1 MYWPE
6 ELPATAKA
14 AGETSTTSGRRKY
27 HGNSEL
33 IASNYLDVVDV
44 LTLAGKIDVER
55 FSEDLGDYAVS
66 DPDPS
71 KFYWRQTFCQATQ
84 RLSVSFIS
92 LHHIYLTNFFFLQDL
107 PVYCICSGHYNPD
120 KREYEHICDN
130 GDCQT
135 LYHSGCLVEDALLK
149 RYYEEYPQSEEASNG
164 TKSKDKKNKNGKSKQ
179 KIYSKEFKGEFAHDQ
194 DEQTPPMIKITDK
207 RSTPHTVTLQRVA
220 CPKCSTLFE

>member
-66 DPDPS
+66 DPDPG

-92 LHHIYLTNFFFLQDL
+92 LHHIY
-107 PVYCICSGHYNPD
+107 
-120 KREYEHICDN
+120 
-130 GDCQT
+130 
-135 LYHSGCLVEDALLK
+135 
-149 RYYEEYPQSEEASNG
+149 SN
-164 TKSKDKKNKNGKSKQ
+164 
-179 KIYSKEFKGEFAHDQ
+179 
-194 DEQTPPMIKITDK
+194 
-207 RSTPHTVTLQRVA
+207 
-220 CPKCSTLFE
+220 